1 MSVELMPTD
10 LVWFLRDIGVLEQE
24 EAAQPKIRLTPREK
38 KLLKQNPWIPTTP
51 DEEVPF

>member
-24 EAAQPKIRLTPREK
+24 EAAQPKTTYPE
-38 KLLKQNPWIPTTP
+38 PWIPTTP
-51 DEEVPF
+51 AEEVPF